1 MAKETKKRT
10 MKPDLPYFE
19 PDTRTDEEREAARLE
34 ARVQLAAIRKH
45 CNIKPGKP
53 RVMQSIVQQA
63 LTKPTPNV
71 YSVRL
76 PDPVRKAGDLCRCG
90 LKLIPV
96 DWSMNGVEN
105 PPPICPKCRDL
116 SAQCTCEGE
125 LF

>member
-34 ARVQLAAIRKH
+34 ARVQLA
-45 CNIKPGKP
+45 
-53 RVMQSIVQQA
+53 
-63 LTKPTPNV
+63 
-71 YSVRL
+71 
-76 PDPVRKAGDLCRCG
+76 PVRKAGDLCRCG